1 MTNSQ
6 ANALLQEGI
15 AAVRAG
21 NVEEARKLFRKA
33 IELDAKNPQAW
44 LWLSTVTEGTAD
56 KKAYLEEALRL
67 DPSLEEARL
76 ALQKIKEQ
84 EGALAERLDEPLYCT
99 VHPDRETL
107 LRCNRCGRP
116 MCVECAVRHPVGMR
130 CRECVQETRSPIYRV
145 SWGQAVVAFVA
156 ATVAGVVAAIVH
168 TFVSSLFW
176 LLVFFVSPAL
186 GTGVASVVE
195 RVVPRKR
202 GRALQLATVAGLLAG
217 VVLLGLGLGMLGREP
232 LQGLLILANPFTWL
246 YLVLSGGAA
255 AARLR

>member
-6 ANALLQEGI
+6 AASLLQEGI

-21 NVEEARKLFRKA
+21 NLEEARKLFRKA

-84 EGALAERLDEPLYCT
+84 ERAFAHDVTGPLYCT
-99 VHPDRETL
+99 VHPDRETM

-130 CRECVQETRSPIYRV
+130 CRECVQETRSPVYRV
-145 SWGQAVVAFVA
+145 AWTQVVLAFVA
-156 ATVAGVVAAIVH
+156 ATAAGVGAAVVYSL
-168 TFVSSLFW
+168 VSGLFW
-176 LLVFFVSPAL
+176 LLVFFVAPAL

-195 RVVPRKR
+195 RVVPGKR
-202 GRALQLATVAGLLAG
+202 GRALQLTTVAGLLAG
-217 VVLLGLGLGMLGREP
+217 VVLLGLGIGMLAREP

-255 AARLR
+255 VARLR

>member
-6 ANALLQEGI
+6 AASLLQEGI

-21 NVEEARKLFRKA
+21 NLEEARKLFRKA

-84 EGALAERLDEPLYCT
+84 ERAFAQEAVAPLYCT
-99 VHPDRETL
+99 VHPDRETM

-116 MCVECAVRHPVGMR
+116 MCIECAVRHPVGMR
-130 CRECVQETRSPIYRV
+130 CRECVQETRSPVYRV
-145 SWGQAVVAFVA
+145 GVTHMLLAFVA

-168 TFVSSLFW
+168 TFVSGLFW

-217 VVLLGLGLGMLGREP
+217 VVLLGLGFDTLGREP

-246 YLVLSGGAA
+246 YLVLSGSAA
-255 AARLR
+255 VARLR

>member
-6 ANALLQEGI
+6 AASLLQEGI

-21 NVEEARKLFRKA
+21 NLEEARKLFRKA

-84 EGALAERLDEPLYCT
+84 ERAFAQEAVAPLYCT
-99 VHPDRETL
+99 VHPDRETM

-116 MCVECAVRHPVGMR
+116 MCIECAVRHPVGMR
-130 CRECVQETRSPIYRV
+130 CRECVQETRSPVYRV
-145 SWGQAVVAFVA
+145 GVTHMLLAFVA
-156 ATVAGVVAAIVH
+156 ATV
-168 TFVSSLFW
+168 

-217 VVLLGLGLGMLGREP
+217 VVLLGLGFDTLGREP

-246 YLVLSGGAA
+246 YLVLSGSAA
-255 AARLR
+255 VARLR